1 MEFIQKLKLMTLNN
15 LKMIETFEEYYL
27 NILLSTIDE
36 RIIEIEDECKTSSEK
51 KIAYKTLL
59 EQISKQHN
67 YGK

>member
-1 MEFIQKLKLMTLNN
+1 MVFTQTLKQTPLNK

-36 RIIEIEDECKTSSEK
+36 RIIEIEERCKTSSEK

-59 EQISKQHN
+59 EQISKQHKN
-67 YGK
+67 

>member
-1 MEFIQKLKLMTLNN
+1 MEFIQKLKLMTLNKI
-15 LKMIETFEEYYL
+15 KMDNTSEQYYL

-36 RIIEIEDECKTSSEK
+36 RIILIEAGYKTSSEK

-59 EQISKQHN
+59 EQISKQYN